1 MSETM
6 LLARRKETGVR
17 ELEEVWE
24 PTEVASI
31 LGAIIAPVVVE
42 GDRLDIDSEKLEVNR
57 VYEFEYLDV
66 NMVLWKSPD
75 STIGIYQVVEE

>member
-6 LLARRKETGVR
+6 LLERRRKTGVR
-17 ELEEVWE
+17 EMEMWE
-24 PTEVASI
+24 PTEVDSI
-31 LGAIIAPVVVE
+31 LGGSVSPIVVE
-42 GDRLDIDSEKLEVNR
+42 GDRLDIDSRKLETNK

-75 STIGIYQVVEE
+75 STIGIYQVIEE

>member
-6 LLARRKETGVR
+6 LLERREKTGVR
-17 ELEEVWE
+17 EREEVLE
-24 PTEVASI
+24 STEVDSI
-31 LGAIIAPVVVE
+31 LGAIVAPVVVE
-42 GDRLDIDSEKLEVNR
+42 GDRLDIDSGKLEVNR

-75 STIGIYQVVEE
+75 STIGIYQVV

>member
-6 LLARRKETGVR
+6 LLERRKSTGVR
-17 ELEEVWE
+17 QLGEVVE
-24 PTEVASI
+24 STEVRSI
-31 LGAIIAPVVVE
+31 LGAIVAPVVVE
-42 GDRLDIDSEKLEVNR
+42 GDRLDVDSRKLEVNR

>member
-6 LLARRKETGVR
+6 LLERRKTGVR
-17 ELEEVWE
+17 ELEGVQES
-24 PTEVASI
+24 TEVASI
-31 LGAIIAPVVVE
+31 LGVTVGPVVVE
-42 GDRLDIDSEKLEVNR
+42 GDRLDIDSGKLEVNR

-75 STIGIYQVVEE
+75 STIGIYQVVEK